1 MAGKRLMDN
10 AAVDANNP
18 LLSTDKFVVANDT
31 DRVMTFAELARILHD
46 GVDGIEAVKFASD
59 EDLAAF
65 TAPENAKYRFKD
77 GEIQFFNADANKW
90 VSLNFVSSSGAVLK
104 WVIGGAEYRTV
115 SVNANGEIA
124 EPSNFIKA
132 NKIVTADGG
141 QLAPIKAGSGLIGA
155 DYNGATTQEWKLDE
169 VFLKTF
175 IGNTTESQKFIRAD
189 SGELV
194 ALKCRIKNGV
204 VQFYGEIVNEQ

>member
-10 AAVDANNP
+10 TAVDANNP
-18 LLSTDKFVVANDT
+18 LLSTDKFVVANET

-46 GVDGIEAVKFASD
+46 GVDGIEAIRFASD
-59 EDLAAF
+59 ADLAAF
-65 TAPENAKYRFKD
+65 TTPENAKYRFRD
-77 GEIQFFNADANKW
+77 GEIQFFNSDANKW
-90 VSLNFVSSSGAVLK
+90 VSLKFEASTGAVFK
-104 WVIGGAEYRTV
+104 WVLDGTQYRAV
-115 SVNANGEIA
+115 SVNAQGEIA

-141 QLAPIKAGSGLIGA
+141 QLAAIKAGSGLIGA
-155 DYNGATTQEWKLDE
+155 DYNGAAAQEWKLDE
-169 VFLKTF
+169 AFLKTF
-175 IGNTTESQKFIRAD
+175 VGKATESLKFIRAD

>member
-10 AAVDANNP
+10 TAVDANNP

-46 GVDGIEAVKFASD
+46 GVDGIETVKFASD

-65 TAPENAKYRFKD
+65 TTPENAKYRFKD
-77 GEIQFFNADANKW
+77 GEIQFFNGDANKW
-90 VSLNFVSSSGAVLK
+90 VSLKFVSSSGAVLK
-104 WVIGGAEYRTV
+104 WAVGGAEYRAV
-115 SVNANGEIA
+115 SVNANGEIV

-132 NKIVTADGG
+132 NKIVTEDGFT
-141 QLAPIKAGSGLIGA
+141 KLIG
-155 DYNGATTQEWKLDE
+155 K
-169 VFLKTF
+169 V
-175 IGNTTESQKFIRAD
+175 TESQKFIRAD

-194 ALKCRIKNGV
+194 ALKCRVKNGV

>member
-31 DRVMTFAELARILHD
+31 DRVMTFVELARILHD

-77 GEIQFFNADANKW
+77 GEIQFFNDDANKW

-141 QLAPIKAGSGLIGA
+141 QLATIKAGSGLIGA

-204 VQFYGEIVNEQ
+204 VQFYGEIINEQ

>member
-31 DRVMTFAELARILHD
+31 DRVMTFVELARILHE

-77 GEIQFFNADANKW
+77 GEIQFFNDDANKW
-90 VSLNFVSSSGAVLK
+90 VSLKFVSSSGAVLK

-204 VQFYGEIVNEQ
+204 VQFYGEIINEQ

>member
-77 GEIQFFNADANKW
+77 GEIQFFNDDANKW

-204 VQFYGEIVNEQ
+204 VQFYGEIINEQ

>member
-31 DRVMTFAELARILHD
+31 DRVMTFVELARILHD

-77 GEIQFFNADANKW
+77 GEIQFFNDDANKW

-124 EPSNFIKA
+124 EPSSFIKA

-204 VQFYGEIVNEQ
+204 VQFYGEIINEQ

>member
-18 LLSTDKFVVANDT
+18 LLSTDKFVLANDT

-46 GVDGIEAVKFASD
+46 GIDGIESVKFASD

-77 GEIQFFNADANKW
+77 GEIQFFNDDANKW

-204 VQFYGEIVNEQ
+204 VQFYGEIINEQ

>member
-77 GEIQFFNADANKW
+77 GEIQFFNDDANKW

-104 WVIGGAEYRTV
+104 WVVGGAEYRTV

-204 VQFYGEIVNEQ
+204 VQFYGEIINEQ

>member
-77 GEIQFFNADANKW
+77 GEIQFFNDDANKW
-90 VSLNFVSSSGAVLK
+90 VSLKFVSSSGAVLK

-204 VQFYGEIVNEQ
+204 VQFYGEIINEQ

>member
-31 DRVMTFAELARILHD
+31 DRVMTFVELARILHD
-46 GVDGIEAVKFASD
+46 GVDGIESVKFASD

-77 GEIQFFNADANKW
+77 GEIQFFNDDANKW

-104 WVIGGAEYRTV
+104 WVIGGAEYRAV

-141 QLAPIKAGSGLIGA
+141 QLSPIKAGSGLIGA

-194 ALKCRIKNGV
+194 ALKCRIKNGA
-204 VQFYGEIVNEQ
+204 VQFYGEIINEQ